1 MIISDTRQA
10 LQDLLTEYVYRIDAD
25 ALESWLDLF
34 TDDCVYE
41 VLPLENIKQ
50 NLPAALI
57 LCENKRMLRDRI
69 VALREANEYNAHT
82 DRHVIGPLRIVA
94 GEGGWTVECSY
105 AVYQSD
111 PDGVGRLFSVGQ
123 YRDHVVAEDG
133 TWRFRRK
140 TVIVDNYSIP
150 TLLATPL

>member
-1 MIISDTRQA
+1 MIAPETRQA
-10 LQDLLTEYVYRIDAD
+10 LQDLMTEYVYRIDAD

-41 VLPLENIKQ
+41 VVPLENVKQ

-69 VALREANEYNAHT
+69 VALREANEFNAHA
-82 DRHVIGPLRIVA
+82 DRHVIGPLRIA
-94 GEGGWTVECSY
+94 ADEDGWSIECSY

-123 YRDHVVAEDG
+123 YRDRVIAEG
-133 TWRFRRK
+133 GAWRFRRK
-140 TVIVDNYSIP
+140 TVIVDNSAIP
-150 TLLATPL
+150 TLLATPI